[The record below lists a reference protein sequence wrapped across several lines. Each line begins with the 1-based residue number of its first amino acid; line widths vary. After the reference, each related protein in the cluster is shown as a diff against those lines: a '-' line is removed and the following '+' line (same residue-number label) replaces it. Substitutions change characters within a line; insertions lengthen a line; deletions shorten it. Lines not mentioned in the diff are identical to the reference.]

1 MLVFTAVW
9 TRVQNRDSIPNG
21 QFTETDAYFYYWQ
34 AQLISEQGRLPER
47 DMHRWLPI
55 GRDNRQTLNLYPYVV
70 AYTHKAVSTVFPSV
84 TLYHVAFYMP
94 VVCFCIGLSAL
105 CFFLYHTYG
114 LLFSFS
120 VGILL
125 VVLPGSI
132 ARSATGFGDRD
143 AWCLMLGILSII
155 TYLTALQAQHRNIC
169 FFWTLVSGFIVFLGG
184 LSWEGFGAFL
194 AVILVVEL
202 WRFLTSQGEDELTF
216 YALWVLTFVPT
227 LYLASPVYRS
237 GYGFAKHLAALM
249 LAPPLIFLGMW
260 LFRHLLLSKVDKLRS
275 HVFILSLGLTFTSI
289 ALAFGYIWIQH
300 STFADTTVFFNKNML
315 MQTVM
320 ELRPPNLNFWYG
332 RYGSTFLIGSLGAIL
347 ISLSLCKRYRT
358 FSFFAFALFTL
369 ITFFRY
375 PFVRMFGVAL
385 GNGLFGISLVGCV
398 LAFIQWTSR
407 RKVNDF
413 NRISPDLQRIEYVSV
428 AFLALFIVWV
438 GLARDA
444 RRYHFFTGIPLAFF
458 TIEGIRIIAE
468 ALANKMRIQNW
479 LPQNTLKVILRT
491 ALLILL
497 LFFPLLGGFALQTH
511 TTAGKLNMALL
522 KDSPLANAYQWMKM
536 TLPETAVVAARW
548 RYGSQ
553 LNVLA
558 GVKTIIDQD
567 HYIQQWIHLYR
578 RYISLGI
585 DPNEML
591 GFLKTHQATHLM
603 IPQKSAPHAIE
614 QAEASGA
621 LVRVYP
627 IPNFET
633 STIKI
638 WEIHYPPGIKTDMK
652 YLKTGVPE
660 IDADLQIQ

>member
-1 MLVFTAVW
+1 MLPNQKTSRHILRICAILLLFSMLVFTAVW

-34 AQLISEQGRLPER
+34 AQLISEHGRLPER

-70 AYTHKAVSTVFPSV
+70 AYTHKAVSTVFTGI

-105 CFFLYHTYG
+105 CFFLYHTHG

-120 VGILL
+120 VGMLL
-125 VVLPGSI
+125 ALLPGSI

-143 AWCLMLGILSII
+143 TWCLMLGILSII
-155 TYLTALQAQHRNIC
+155 TYLTVLQAQHRNIR
-169 FFWTLVSGFIVFLGG
+169 FFWTLISGFTVFLGG

-249 LAPPLIFLGMW
+249 LAPPLIFFW
-260 LFRHLLLSKVDKLRS
+260 LS
-275 HVFILSLGLTFTSI
+275 
-289 ALAFGYIWIQH
+289 
-300 STFADTTVFFNKNML
+300 
-315 MQTVM
+315 
-320 ELRPPNLNFWYG
+320 
-332 RYGSTFLIGSLGAIL
+332 
-347 ISLSLCKRYRT
+347 
-358 FSFFAFALFTL
+358 
-369 ITFFRY
+369 
-375 PFVRMFGVAL
+375 
-385 GNGLFGISLVGCV
+385 
-398 LAFIQWTSR
+398 
-407 RKVNDF
+407 
-413 NRISPDLQRIEYVSV
+413 
-428 AFLALFIVWV
+428 
-438 GLARDA
+438 
-444 RRYHFFTGIPLAFF
+444 
-458 TIEGIRIIAE
+458 
-468 ALANKMRIQNW
+468 
-479 LPQNTLKVILRT
+479 QNTLKVMLRI

-497 LFFPLLGGFALQTH
+497 LCFPVLGGFALQTH
-511 TTAGKLNMALL
+511 TNAEKLNMALL
-522 KDSPLANAYQWMKM
+522 KDSPLANAYQWMKT
-536 TLPETAVVAARW
+536 TLPKTAVVAARW

-567 HYIQQWIHLYR
+567 HYIQHWIHLYR

-585 DPNEML
+585 DPHEML

-621 LVRVYP
+621 LVPVYP
-627 IPNFET
+627 TPNFDA

-638 WEIHYPPGIKTDMK
+638 WEIHYPPDIKTDMK